1 MQFAGIAV
9 RASEVTPDDEDL
21 LGPTTGLYVGATGDV
36 TVVFAFDA
44 SNTPVTFVDVPTGMF
59 MPIAVKQVHATG
71 TTASDIVA
79 LYDS

>member
-1 MQFAGIAV
+1 MQFQGIAV
-9 RASEVTPDDEDL
+9 RAEAVTPDDSEFI
-21 LGPTTGLYVGATGDV
+21 GPAMGLYVGVSGDV

-71 TTASDIVA
+71 TSASDIVA